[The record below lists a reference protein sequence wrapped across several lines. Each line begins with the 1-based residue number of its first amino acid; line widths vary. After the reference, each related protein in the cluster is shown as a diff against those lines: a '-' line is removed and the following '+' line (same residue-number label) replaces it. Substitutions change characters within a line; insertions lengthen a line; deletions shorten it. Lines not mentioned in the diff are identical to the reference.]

1 MKNPLNVDRLGKGID
16 ALQAGLQG
24 RFSGAFVSVLAEAVK
39 DYTLAEWT
47 GCIEILLKGTTKA
60 PDLTVGDFLE
70 ALQEVRHGKALHD
83 NVWKCR
89 PPGSS
94 KRPDWKKMSEAIC
107 ADPMANDLSKSIIRG
122 LATRKEAEAPPPVVG
137 GEKYRRSKS

>member
-16 ALQAGLQG
+16 ALQVGLQG
-24 RFSGAFVSVLAEAVK
+24 RFSGAFVSILAEAVK

-47 GCIEILLKGTTKA
+47 GCIEILLRGTTKA
-60 PDLTVGDFLE
+60 PDLTVGDFLA

-83 NVWKCR
+83 NTWKLR
-89 PPGSS
+89 SPGTW
-94 KRPDWKKMSEAIC
+94 KPDWKKLSEKIC
-107 ADPMANDLSKSIIRG
+107 ADPMASENSKAILRE
-122 LATRKEAEAPPPVVG
+122 LAARKEISAAPPVVG